1 MKKFGLVEII
11 IVLCL
16 LILEVLVFHDQL
28 VSFINPLIDRAY
40 QMVLAA

>member
-16 LILEVLVFHDQL
+16 LILEVLIFRDQL
-28 VSFINPLIDRAY
+28 ISFIRA
-40 QMVLAA
+40 VITGI

>member
-16 LILEVLVFHDQL
+16 LILEE
-28 VSFINPLIDRAY
+28 
-40 QMVLAA
+40 QMKNFSLAGGKDEDF